1 MKNLMTRKIVLGLL
15 MVLVLAFGV
24 QDTAEAL
31 KFNTKTRTGDLQTVL
46 PGADIKIT
54 FSVTR
59 NADSTLIQRGGSYY
73 AQSNAVDENGTDRPG
88 HLLDNSGYLIRAN
101 GNRLN
106 STGNAID
113 GSGYLLDENGDRQ
126 TDNDDN
132 DQRAPAGERSY
143 VKVPD
148 KYRYYFNEET
158 VQIAAT
164 VLTGTATIKEVGSFD
179 ITPSATI
186 QMSELEGTRTGTTGN
201 FISRSPKLSGSHV
214 LTLSASAASVVT
226 VTITDA
232 TPTEDSSSAAPYV
245 PTTVTYQFE
254 VYVVN
259 FDADVTTAAFG
270 FDDGVVVDPS
280 LRATA
285 RSDQRDLPI
294 DFNVTG
300 STPSSNIPLEFKVE
314 GGGQVYVYKT
324 SRRTGSSGTTLST
337 SSEANVYLDMRGNSN
352 KVTAWVSGTN
362 PSVTGKS
369 IIYIHGFAQLE
380 ITEGD
385 GQTGAPGGR
394 LEGPLGVKVTD
405 SRNRPIRYPLIVS
418 FPATSTDSNGSFI
431 PFPGT
436 TLLVSGEKTPAT
448 SISPTTA
455 ASHEV
460 YTDQSSIAKIYYQLN
475 SSGLT
480 AGTSYSIEPGLKH
493 ASSVTTKF
501 TFTAGTTGSTRVANL
516 EIVSGNPQS
525 AAKGKQL
532 EAPLVV
538 IARSTAGYRIPNV
551 VIQFR
556 TNTGTLSRE
565 GLTAKP
571 AEGSSAGQIP
581 TNTLNP
587 DSGQQIYVVTGSNGQ
602 ASVDYNVGQLT
613 AAREVVAEIRH
624 ESLDDEYSFAIDRV
638 VFNING
644 GGTSQPRPP
653 SEPSEPS
660 DTITITLSSRTGE
673 PGDEIDVE
681 VDSSPRGVLVTIDS
695 GELDDDDF
703 TRLSGGT
710 PFTSV
715 LVLPDE
721 EDTYTFSAE
730 RSGFDSDLATVTVE
744 SETQGTIL
752 ITRSGSPTANNIQT
766 FSITVRGT
774 DDAFISGPLT
784 VRVTGPGINSN
795 VRTANGAGAV
805 DIPLPTASGFHTFT
819 VRAEGY
825 LSGTIQVRGTGTAQ
839 QEATDDEEVEETPT
853 VSVPDSISIVG
864 PSQRSGTV
872 NEELGAALI
881 VRVLDD
887 DGDAVEDAIV
897 YFRVVSGRGR
907 LSQRGNGRAIGVVTD
922 DDGYAR
928 AALTPTGDGTI
939 TVQAEAR
946 GVTRTVE
953 FTINTGSAP
962 PTTRTPGTG
971 VTPGTTVSPVVHVGA
986 AKRPPM
992 LWVDGGAIYAL
1003 VGASPERFAP
1013 SVDNALNIAV
1023 SGGKVYWT
1031 EKTGESGGTINSAN
1045 LNGTGV
1051 TELAS
1056 IFATPIGI
1064 AVDAAGSKLYW
1075 TNSAGRIQ
1083 SANLNGSGI
1092 TNVLQ
1097 NLDNPMDIGLAGG
1110 NAYWTQGTGSV
1121 RFVNLKGQKVVRN
1134 VSTGTDTPGSL
1145 VIGGGKVY
1153 WTEMTGESG
1162 GTVNSA
1168 NLNGTGATQLASI
1181 LAAPIGIAVDGSRS
1195 KLYWTNSRGR
1205 VQSANLDGS
1214 KIQNVVS
1221 GLGSPG
1227 DMVLSNSIAAPA
1239 ATTTTTTTRTTTTAS
1254 KYDVNGDGSVDN
1266 ADASLVA
1273 AAMNTSNTRYDV
1285 NGDGT
1290 VNFLDLLLV
1299 FDNRDPGAAGAPTI
1313 VGMKL
1318 SAAQI
1323 DRIEEQIDL
1332 LIATGDRSPAAMR
1345 TLIYLQQL
1353 LVTARPEKTQLLAN
1367 YPNPF
1372 NPETWIPYELATDT
1386 HVEITIYNT
1395 QGVVIRRLQLGQQSA
1410 GYYTGRDRA
1419 AYWDG
1424 RNALGEQVASGL
1436 YFYQFE
1442 TDTMS
1447 SMRKMVI
1454 LK

>member
-1 MKNLMTRKIVLGLL
+1 MNNLTTRKIVLGLL
-15 MVLVLAFGV
+15 MTLVLAFSV
-24 QDTAEAL
+24 QGTADAL
-31 KFNTKTRTGDLQTVL
+31 TLKITSGDLKTVAPNQEFTIKFSVKDLESPDAVNSRTSKGSTTDIEYADETRTRSGDPDTITANFSVIVDDDYDDGDTHYYTVTTMEDVAKTTPPGDVVKTINTRNWVTESAAYYYNDESVSITSDITL
-46 PGADIKIT
+46 MKGDTDVTSLIERHEESDERLSSSITLTGSHGTPGAFDITIRDNTDSADIDGDVPDPRASITFTVFVVGRDPSADAADWGFTGLTNNTERYKVGGDDFIDDAITTAAENHIRVEYSVIQGSGRLYVQRTPTRKTSASRTITTSDAAVVHLDMGGSTNKVRASISGVAPVTATFIFGHPQVKIT
-54 FSVTR
+54 GDNEQEGVF
-59 NADSTLIQRGGSYY
+59 GG
-73 AQSNAVDENGTDRPG
+73 Q
-88 HLLDNSGYLIRAN
+88 LDNPLVVEVTDGKGRALSGLAADFASDATGAMFIPVPGTTVYTNAN
-101 GNRLN
+101 GNELAAEFTAFTREAT
-106 STGNAID
+106 STRPERDEDIVVQTDSRGEAKTYFQLGTSGQFQTVTVAAVGSTPIVPRNFRFEAGSGERRPILSILSGNNQRTDDQGDIEDPLIVVVRKDRNLQPGELVTFRTSKGTLIGRNQVNDADLTSKRVWGITD
-113 GSGYLLDENGDRQ
+113 GSGEAEVEYYQDADEGRD
-126 TDNDDN
+126 
-132 DQRAPAGERSY
+132 
-143 VKVPD
+143 
-148 KYRYYFNEET
+148 T
-158 VQIAAT
+158 V
-164 VLTGTATIKEVGSFD
+164 TATISGADYEKEV
-179 ITPSATI
+179 T
-186 QMSELEGTRTGTTGN
+186 
-201 FISRSPKLSGSHV
+201 
-214 LTLSASAASVVT
+214 
-226 VTITDA
+226 
-232 TPTEDSSSAAPYV
+232 
-245 PTTVTYQFE
+245 
-254 VYVVN
+254 
-259 FDADVTTAAFG
+259 
-270 FDDGVVVDPS
+270 
-280 LRATA
+280 
-285 RSDQRDLPI
+285 
-294 DFNVTG
+294 
-300 STPSSNIPLEFKVE
+300 
-314 GGGQVYVYKT
+314 
-324 SRRTGSSGTTLST
+324 
-337 SSEANVYLDMRGNSN
+337 
-352 KVTAWVSGTN
+352 
-362 PSVTGKS
+362 
-369 IIYIHGFAQLE
+369 
-380 ITEGD
+380 
-385 GQTGAPGGR
+385 
-394 LEGPLGVKVTD
+394 
-405 SRNRPIRYPLIVS
+405 
-418 FPATSTDSNGSFI
+418 
-431 PFPGT
+431 
-436 TLLVSGEKTPAT
+436 
-448 SISPTTA
+448 
-455 ASHEV
+455 
-460 YTDQSSIAKIYYQLN
+460 
-475 SSGLT
+475 
-480 AGTSYSIEPGLKH
+480 
-493 ASSVTTKF
+493 
-501 TFTAGTTGSTRVANL
+501 
-516 EIVSGNPQS
+516 
-525 AAKGKQL
+525 
-532 EAPLVV
+532 
-538 IARSTAGYRIPNV
+538 
-551 VIQFR
+551 
-556 TNTGTLSRE
+556 
-565 GLTAKP
+565 
-571 AEGSSAGQIP
+571 
-581 TNTLNP
+581 
-587 DSGQQIYVVTGSNGQ
+587 
-602 ASVDYNVGQLT
+602 
-613 AAREVVAEIRH
+613 
-624 ESLDDEYSFAIDRV
+624 
-638 VFNING
+638 FNING
-644 GGTSQPRPP
+644 GGTSRPRPP

-660 DTITITLSSRTGE
+660 DTITITLSSTTGE

-744 SETQGTIL
+744 SETQGRIL

-784 VRVTGPGINSN
+784 VRVTGPGINSS

-805 DIPLPTASGFHTFT
+805 DIPIPTASGFHTFT
-819 VRAEGY
+819 ARAEGY

-839 QEATDDEEVEETPT
+839 QEATDDEEVEEEETPT

-872 NEELGAALI
+872 NAELEAALI
-881 VRVLDD
+881 VQVLDD

-928 AALTPTGDGTI
+928 ADFTPTGDGTI
-939 TVQAEAR
+939 TVRAEAR

-962 PTTRTPGTG
+962 PTTKTPGTG
-971 VTPGTTVSPVVHVGA
+971 VTPSTTVSPVVHVGA
-986 AKRPPM
+986 AKRPSM

-1003 VGASPERFAP
+1003 VGADVQEFAP
-1013 SVDNALNIAV
+1013 SVDNAMNIAV
-1023 SGGKVYWT
+1023 GGGKVYWT

-1121 RFVNLKGQKVVRN
+1121 RFVNLRGQKVVRN
-1134 VSTGTDTPGSL
+1134 ISTGLDTPGSL

-1181 LAAPIGIAVDGSRS
+1181 LAVPMGIAVDTARS

-1227 DMVLSNSIAAPA
+1227 ELVLSNSISAP
-1239 ATTTTTTTRTTTTAS
+1239 TTTTTTTTTPTTASRS
-1254 KYDVNGDGSVDN
+1254 KYDVNRDGKVDN
-1266 ADASLVA
+1266 ADAGLVA
-1273 AAMNTSNTRYDV
+1273 DALGTSKTQYDV
-1285 NGDGT
+1285 DGNGS

-1299 FDNRDPGAAGAPTI
+1299 FDNRDDDAAGAPT
-1313 VGMKL
+1313 VLGMQL
-1318 SAAQI
+1318 SAVQI
-1323 DRIEEQIDL
+1323 DRIQEQIDL
-1332 LIATGDRSPAAMR
+1332 LIATNDRSPAAMR

-1353 LVTARPEKTQLLAN
+1353 IVMARPEKTQLLAN

-1386 HVEITIYNT
+1386 NVKITIYNT
-1395 QGVVIRRLQLGQQSA
+1395 QGVVIRTLVLGHQSA

-1424 RNALGEQVASGL
+1424 RNAFGEQVASGI

-1442 TDTMS
+1442 TDDMS